1 LNKWGFANFDETHV
15 ITLRAQLTSPLQLVT
30 LAAATLILL
39 PLGYVTSQALSAEPA
54 VWSRLWTTRIPELL
68 TNTIRLA
75 ASVACLTLVLGI
87 STAWLVTRV
96 QFPGRRLWEG
106 ALVLPLAMPTYVLA
120 YIYSYLLGFGG
131 PIEQVWQLVAGPQAR
146 IFSPHS
152 YLGAT
157 LVMTLDTF
165 PFVYLLSRSALLNLN
180 VSFEEVSRASGISRM
195 KTLWLV
201 TLPLMRPSIAAGLAL
216 VILYVVSDFGA
227 VSLLRYQTLTYA
239 VFQQMTGRSDNAAAS
254 ILSLL
259 LVGLALLF
267 LVIERWFRH
276 RSRFYQTTGR
286 YRRPERHRFG
296 WLGTSLVTGYL
307 VLIVGASFGLPAY
320 LLTVW
325 SLSPEAQATID
336 SRFFGFLWN
345 SGFLAACA
353 ATGGVLIGLPL
364 AYMASRRP
372 TWLNLGCLQAA
383 YAGYVL
389 PGPVAALAVLVLCLN
404 LTPFLYGS
412 VLVLIVAYVIH
423 FLPAGLQS
431 LEPAL
436 QQITPNL
443 EEVARTLGLGVRQT
457 WQRVTLP
464 LMRNGFIVAWVLIFL
479 QTMKELPATLLLR
492 PVGFDTLAIRVW
504 MEATEE
510 YYRLAAPSALLIVLL
525 GLPTLLLLLSKDWR
539 AA

>member
-1 LNKWGFANFDETHV
+1 V
-15 ITLRAQLTSPLQLVT
+15 ITLRPQLTSPLQLVT
-30 LAAATLILL
+30 LGSATLILL
-39 PLGYVTSQALSAEPA
+39 PLGYVTSQALSADPA

-68 TNTIRLA
+68 TNTIRLSA
-75 ASVACLTLVLGI
+75 TVACLTLVLGV
-87 STAWLVTRV
+87 SSAWLVTRV
-96 QFPGRRLWEG
+96 EFPGRRLWEA

-131 PIEQVWQLVAGPQAR
+131 PVEHVWQLVAGPQAR

-165 PFVYLLSRSALLNLN
+165 PFVYLLSRSALLNMN
-180 VSFEEVSRASGISRM
+180 VSFEEVSRASGISRV

-239 VFQQMTGRSDNAAAS
+239 VFQQMTGRSDNTAAS
-254 ILSLL
+254 ILSLF
-259 LVGLALLF
+259 LVALALLF
-267 LVIERWFRH
+267 LITERWFRH

-296 WLGTSLVTGYL
+296 WVGTSLVTGYL
-307 VLIVGASFGLPAY
+307 VLVVGASFALPAY
-320 LLTVW
+320 LLVVW
-325 SLSPEAQATID
+325 SFSPEAQATID
-336 SRFFGFLWN
+336 VRFFGFLWN

-364 AYMASRRP
+364 AYMANRRP
-372 TWLNLGCLQAA
+372 NWLNLGCLQAA

-412 VLVLIVAYVIH
+412 ALVLIVAYVIH

-464 LMRNGFIVAWVLIFL
+464 LMRSGFIVAWVLMFL

-504 MEATEE
+504 MEASEE
-510 YYRLAAPSALLIVLL
+510 YYQLAAPSALLIVLL

>member
-1 LNKWGFANFDETHV
+1 MT
-15 ITLRAQLTSPLQLVT
+15 TLRAHLSSPLQLVT
-30 LAAATLILL
+30 LASAALILL
-39 PLGYVTSQALSAEPA
+39 PLGYVTSQALSADPA

-68 TNTIRLA
+68 TNTIWLA
-75 ASVACLTLVLGI
+75 ASVACLTLLLGV
-87 STAWLVTRV
+87 STAWLVTRIE
-96 QFPGRRLWEG
+96 FPGRRLWEG

-131 PIEQVWQLVAGPQAR
+131 PVEHVWQLVAGPQAR
-146 IFSPHS
+146 IFSPQS

-180 VSFEEVSRASGISRM
+180 VSFEEVSRASGISRL

-239 VFQQMTGRSDNAAAS
+239 VFQQMTGRSDNTAAS

-267 LVIERWFRH
+267 LVTERWFRH

-286 YRRPERHRFG
+286 YRRPERHRFS
-296 WLGTSLVTGYL
+296 WLGTTLVTGYL
-307 VLIVGASFGLPAY
+307 MLVVGASFGLPAY
-320 LLTVW
+320 LLIIW

-364 AYMASRRP
+364 AYMANRRP
-372 TWLNLGCLQAA
+372 SWLNLGCLQAA

-457 WQRVTLP
+457 WQHVTLP
-464 LMRNGFIVAWVLIFL
+464 LMRNGFIVAWVLMFL

-504 MEATEE
+504 MEASEE
-510 YYRLAAPSALLIVLL
+510 YYQLAAPSALLIVLL

>member
-1 LNKWGFANFDETHV
+1 M
-15 ITLRAQLTSPLQLVT
+15 ITTRFQLTSPMQLVT
-30 LAAATLILL
+30 LASAALILL
-39 PLGYVTSQALSAEPA
+39 PLGYVTSQALSADPA

-68 TNTIRLA
+68 SNTIWLA
-75 ASVACLTLVLGI
+75 ASVACLTLVLGV

-96 QFPGRRLWEG
+96 EFPGRGLWEG

-131 PIEQVWQLVAGPQAR
+131 PVEQAWQMVAGPQAR

-165 PFVYLLSRSALLNLN
+165 PFVYLLSRSALLNMN
-180 VSFEEVSRASGISRM
+180 VSFEEVSRASGISST

-239 VFQQMTGRSDNAAAS
+239 VFQQMTGRSDNTAAS

-267 LVIERWFRH
+267 LITERWFRH

-286 YRRPERHRFG
+286 YRRPERHRYG

-307 VLIVGASFGLPAY
+307 AFVVSAAFALPAY
-320 LLTVW
+320 LLVVW

-336 SRFFGFLWN
+336 SRFIGFLWN

-372 TWLNLGCLQAA
+372 NWLNLGCLQAA

-404 LTPFLYGS
+404 VTPFLYGS
-412 VLVLIVAYVIH
+412 VLVLIVAYMIH

-464 LMRNGFIVAWVLIFL
+464 LMRTGFVVAWVLMFL

-504 MEATEE
+504 MEASEE

-525 GLPTLLLLLSKDWR
+525 GLPTLLLLFSKDWR

>member
-1 LNKWGFANFDETHV
+1 M
-15 ITLRAQLTSPLQLVT
+15 ITTRFQLTSPMQLVT
-30 LAAATLILL
+30 LASAALILL
-39 PLGYVTSQALSAEPA
+39 PLGYVTSQALSADPA

-68 TNTIRLA
+68 SNTIWLA
-75 ASVACLTLVLGI
+75 ASVACLTLVLGV

-96 QFPGRRLWEG
+96 EFPGRGLWEG

-131 PIEQVWQLVAGPQAR
+131 PVEQAWQMVAGPQAR

-165 PFVYLLSRSALLNLN
+165 PFVYLLSRSALLNMN
-180 VSFEEVSRASGISRM
+180 VSFEEVSRASGISRT

-239 VFQQMTGRSDNAAAS
+239 VFQQMTGRSDNTAAS

-267 LVIERWFRH
+267 LITERWFRH

-286 YRRPERHRFG
+286 YRRPERHRYG

-307 VLIVGASFGLPAY
+307 AFVVSAAFALPAY
-320 LLTVW
+320 LLVVW
-325 SLSPEAQATID
+325 SLSPEAQATVD
-336 SRFFGFLWN
+336 SRFIGFLWN

-372 TWLNLGCLQAA
+372 NWVNLGCLQAA

-404 LTPFLYGS
+404 VTPFLYGS
-412 VLVLIVAYVIH
+412 VLVLIVAYMIH

-464 LMRNGFIVAWVLIFL
+464 LMRTGFVVAWVLMFL

-504 MEATEE
+504 MEASEE

-525 GLPTLLLLLSKDWR
+525 GLPTLLLLFSKDWR

>member
-1 LNKWGFANFDETHV
+1 MT
-15 ITLRAQLTSPLQLVT
+15 TLRAHLSSPLQLVT
-30 LAAATLILL
+30 LASAALILL
-39 PLGYVTSQALSAEPA
+39 PLGYVTSQALSADPA

-68 TNTIRLA
+68 TNTIWLS
-75 ASVACLTLVLGI
+75 ASVACLTLLLGV
-87 STAWLVTRV
+87 STAWLVTRIE
-96 QFPGRRLWEG
+96 FPGRRLWEG

-131 PIEQVWQLVAGPQAR
+131 PVEHVWQLIAGPQAR
-146 IFSPHS
+146 VFSPQS
-152 YLGAT
+152 YVGAT

-239 VFQQMTGRSDNAAAS
+239 VFQQMTGRSDNMAAS

-267 LVIERWFRH
+267 LVTERWFRH

-296 WLGTSLVTGYL
+296 WLGTTLVTGYL
-307 VLIVGASFGLPAY
+307 VLVVGASFGLPAY
-320 LLTVW
+320 LLVIW

-336 SRFFGFLWN
+336 NRFFGFLWN

-364 AYMASRRP
+364 AYMANRRP
-372 TWLNLGCLQAA
+372 SWLNLGCLQAA

-464 LMRNGFIVAWVLIFL
+464 LMRNGFIVAWVLMFL

-504 MEATEE
+504 MEASEE
-510 YYRLAAPSALLIVLL
+510 YYQLAAPSALLIVLL

>member
-1 LNKWGFANFDETHV
+1 M
-15 ITLRAQLTSPLQLVT
+15 ITTRFQLTSPMQLLT
-30 LAAATLILL
+30 LASAALILL
-39 PLGYVTSQALSAEPA
+39 PLGYVTSQALSADPA

-68 TNTIRLA
+68 SNTIWLA
-75 ASVACLTLVLGI
+75 ASVACLTLVLGV

-96 QFPGRRLWEG
+96 EFPGRGLWEG

-131 PIEQVWQLVAGPQAR
+131 PVEQAWQMVAGPQAR

-165 PFVYLLSRSALLNLN
+165 PFVYLLSRSALLNMN
-180 VSFEEVSRASGISRM
+180 VSFEEVSRASGISRT

-239 VFQQMTGRSDNAAAS
+239 VFQQMTGRSDNTAAS

-267 LVIERWFRH
+267 LITERWFRH

-286 YRRPERHRFG
+286 YRRPERHRYG

-307 VLIVGASFGLPAY
+307 AFVVSAAFALPAY
-320 LLTVW
+320 LLVVW
-325 SLSPEAQATID
+325 SLSPEAQATVD
-336 SRFFGFLWN
+336 SRFIGFLWN

-372 TWLNLGCLQAA
+372 NWLNLGCLQAA

-404 LTPFLYGS
+404 VTPFLYGS
-412 VLVLIVAYVIH
+412 VLVLIVAYMIH

-464 LMRNGFIVAWVLIFL
+464 LMRTGFVVAWVLMFL

-504 MEATEE
+504 MEASEE

-525 GLPTLLLLLSKDWR
+525 GLPTLLLLFSKDWR

>member
-1 LNKWGFANFDETHV
+1 
-15 ITLRAQLTSPLQLVT
+15 LQLVT
-30 LAAATLILL
+30 LASAALILL
-39 PLGYVTSQALSAEPA
+39 PLGYVTSQALSADPA

-68 TNTIRLA
+68 TNTIWLA
-75 ASVACLTLVLGI
+75 ASVACLTLLLGV
-87 STAWLVTRV
+87 STAWLVTRIE
-96 QFPGRRLWEG
+96 FPGRRLWEG

-131 PIEQVWQLVAGPQAR
+131 PVEHVWQLVAGPQAR
-146 IFSPHS
+146 IFSPQS

-180 VSFEEVSRASGISRM
+180 VSFEEVSRASGISRL

-239 VFQQMTGRSDNAAAS
+239 VFQQMTGRSDNTAAS

-267 LVIERWFRH
+267 LVTERWFRH

-286 YRRPERHRFG
+286 YRRPERHRFS
-296 WLGTSLVTGYL
+296 WLGTTLVTGYL
-307 VLIVGASFGLPAY
+307 MLVVGASFGLPAY
-320 LLTVW
+320 LLIIW

-364 AYMASRRP
+364 AYMANRRP
-372 TWLNLGCLQAA
+372 SWLNLGCLQAA

-464 LMRNGFIVAWVLIFL
+464 LMRNGFIVAWVLMFL

-504 MEATEE
+504 MEASEE
-510 YYRLAAPSALLIVLL
+510 YYQLAAPSALLIVLL

>member
-1 LNKWGFANFDETHV
+1 MT
-15 ITLRAQLTSPLQLVT
+15 TLRAHLSSPLQLVT
-30 LAAATLILL
+30 LASAALILL
-39 PLGYVTSQALSAEPA
+39 PLGYVTSQALSADPA

-68 TNTIRLA
+68 TNTIWLS
-75 ASVACLTLVLGI
+75 ASVACLTLLLGV
-87 STAWLVTRV
+87 STAWLVTRIE
-96 QFPGRRLWEG
+96 FAGRRLWEG

-131 PIEQVWQLVAGPQAR
+131 PVEHVWQLVAGPQAR
-146 IFSPHS
+146 IFSPQS

-180 VSFEEVSRASGISRM
+180 VSFEEVSRASGISRL

-239 VFQQMTGRSDNAAAS
+239 VFQQMTGRSDNTAAS

-267 LVIERWFRH
+267 LVTERWFRH

-286 YRRPERHRFG
+286 YRRPERQRFG
-296 WLGTSLVTGYL
+296 WLGTTMVTGYL
-307 VLIVGASFGLPAY
+307 ALVVGASFGLPAY
-320 LLTVW
+320 LLVIW

-336 SRFFGFLWN
+336 NRFFGFLWN

-364 AYMASRRP
+364 AYMANRRP
-372 TWLNLGCLQAA
+372 SWLNLGCLQAA

-464 LMRNGFIVAWVLIFL
+464 LMRNGFIVAWVLMFL

-504 MEATEE
+504 MEASEE
-510 YYRLAAPSALLIVLL
+510 YYQVAAPSALLIVLL

>member
-1 LNKWGFANFDETHV
+1 M
-15 ITLRAQLTSPLQLVT
+15 
-30 LAAATLILL
+30 ILL
-39 PLGYVTSQALSAEPA
+39 PLSYVTSQALSADPA
-54 VWSRLWTTRIPELL
+54 VWNRLWTTRIPELL

-75 ASVACLTLVLGI
+75 ASVAVLTLLLGV

-96 QFPGRRLWEG
+96 EFPGRRLWEG

-131 PIEQVWQLVAGPQAR
+131 PVEHFWQIVAGPQAR

-201 TLPLMRPSIAAGLAL
+201 TLPLMRPSIAAGVAL

-239 VFQQMTGRSDNAAAS
+239 VFQQMTGRSDNTAAS

-267 LVIERWFRH
+267 LITERWFRH

-286 YRRPERHRFG
+286 YRRPERHRFN
-296 WLGTSLVTGYL
+296 WFGTTLVTGYL
-307 VLIVGASFGLPAY
+307 VVVVGASFALPAY
-320 LLTVW
+320 LLIIW

-372 TWLNLGCLQAA
+372 NWLNLGCLQAA

-412 VLVLIVAYVIH
+412 VVVLIVAYVIH

-431 LEPAL
+431 MEPAL

-464 LMRNGFIVAWVLIFL
+464 LMRNGFIVAWVLMFL

-504 MEATEE
+504 MEASEE
-510 YYRLAAPSALLIVLL
+510 YFRLAAPSALLIVLL

>member
-1 LNKWGFANFDETHV
+1 MT
-15 ITLRAQLTSPLQLVT
+15 TLRQQLTSPLQLLV
-30 LAAATLILL
+30 LASAGVILM
-39 PLGYVTSQALSAEPA
+39 PLGYVTSQALLADSA
-54 VWSRLWTTRIPELL
+54 VWNRLWATRIPELVS
-68 TNTIRLA
+68 NTVWLA
-75 ASVACLTLVLGI
+75 AAVAFLTLILGV
-87 STAWLVTRV
+87 STAWLMTRME
-96 QFPGRRLWEG
+96 FPGRRLWEG

-120 YIYSYLLGFGG
+120 YVYSYLLGFGG
-131 PIEQVWQLVAGPQAR
+131 PVEHLWQLIAGPQGR
-146 IFSPHS
+146 VFSPHS
-152 YLGAT
+152 FLGAT

-165 PFVYLLSRSALLNLN
+165 PFVYLLSRSALLSMN
-180 VSFEEVSRASGISRM
+180 VSFEEVSRASGISRVA
-195 KTLWLV
+195 TLWRV

-239 VFQQMTGRSDNAAAS
+239 VFQQMTGRSDYTAAS

-267 LVIERWFRH
+267 LVTERWFRH

-286 YRRPERHRFG
+286 YRLAQRHRYGWFG
-296 WLGTSLVTGYL
+296 TALATGYFA
-307 VLIVGASFGLPAY
+307 LIIGAAFGLPTY
-320 LLTVW
+320 LLITW
-325 SLSPEAQATID
+325 SFSPEAQTTLD
-336 SRFFGFLWN
+336 SRFYSFFWN
-345 SGFLAACA
+345 SAFLAACA

-364 AYMASRRP
+364 AYLASRRP

-389 PGPVAALAVLVLCLN
+389 PGPVAALAVLVLCLK
-404 LTPFLYGS
+404 LAPFAYGT
-412 VLVLIVAYVIH
+412 VLVLIAAYVIH

-436 QQITPNL
+436 QHVTPNL
-443 EEVARTLGLGVRQT
+443 EEVSRTLGLSVRQT

-464 LMRNGFIVAWVLIFL
+464 LVRNGFVVAWVLIFL

-504 MEATEE
+504 MEASEE
-510 YYRLAAPSALLIVLL
+510 YYQLAAPSALLIVLL
-525 GLPTLLLLLSKDWR
+525 GLPASMLLVSKDWR

>member
-1 LNKWGFANFDETHV
+1 MT
-15 ITLRAQLTSPLQLVT
+15 TLRAHLSSPLQLVT
-30 LAAATLILL
+30 LASAALILL
-39 PLGYVTSQALSAEPA
+39 PLGYVTSQALSADPA

-68 TNTIRLA
+68 TNTIWLA
-75 ASVACLTLVLGI
+75 ASVACLTLLLGV

-96 QFPGRRLWEG
+96 EVPGRRLWEG

-131 PIEQVWQLVAGPQAR
+131 PVEHIWQLVAGPQAR

-239 VFQQMTGRSDNAAAS
+239 VFQQMTGRSDNTAAS

-267 LVIERWFRH
+267 LVTERWFRH

-296 WLGTSLVTGYL
+296 WLGTTLVTGYL
-307 VLIVGASFGLPAY
+307 ALVVGASFGLPAY
-320 LLTVW
+320 LLVIW

-336 SRFFGFLWN
+336 NRFFGFLWN

-364 AYMASRRP
+364 AYMANRRP
-372 TWLNLGCLQAA
+372 SWLNLGCLQAA

-464 LMRNGFIVAWVLIFL
+464 LMRNGFIVAWVLMFL

-504 MEATEE
+504 MEASEE
-510 YYRLAAPSALLIVLL
+510 YYQLAAPSALLIVLL